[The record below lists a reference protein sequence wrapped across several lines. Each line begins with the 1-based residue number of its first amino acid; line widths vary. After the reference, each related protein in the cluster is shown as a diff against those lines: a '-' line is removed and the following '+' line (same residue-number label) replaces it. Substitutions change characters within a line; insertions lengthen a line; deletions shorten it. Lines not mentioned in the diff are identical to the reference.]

1 MLLNWI
7 GAFTLSLL
15 LNWSLRKLE
24 SWFVLSCFFPLR
36 FLFVSLSLP
45 SGLAWNTI
53 VSSGEVLLIAAWICW
68 ISCRNRYVGLLVL
81 HSHSSLSDSSLF
93 NKSLSLSVSLF
104 LSLSFFLSLSLSL
117 YIYMFRPSQDSSV
130 WLGLT
135 SREQS
140 AQRTMYL

>member
-81 HSHSSLSDSSLF
+81 HSHSSLSNSSLL

>member
-81 HSHSSLSDSSLF
+81 HSHSSLSNSSLF

-117 YIYMFRPSQDSSV
+117 SIYTCFVLP
-130 WLGLT
+130 
-135 SREQS
+135 
-140 AQRTMYL
+140 RTHQCGSG

>member
-53 VSSGEVLLIAAWICW
+53 VSSGEVLLITAWICW

-81 HSHSSLSDSSLF
+81 HSHSSLSNSSLF